1 MTLAPGT
8 LDPEFVCSSIP
19 EKAESHSRHQR
30 ILIVEDNADMAE
42 GLRLTLEGA
51 DLADVDVT
59 SNGTAALKLLEERS
73 YSLVITDLR
82 MPKVNGMD
90 LLREIQDRK
99 LSVTV
104 MVMTGYGSIDGA
116 VEAMQSGAYDFLTKP
131 VDPERLIL
139 LVRRAL
145 GERSL
150 RDELT
155 DLRDKLSR
163 RNSFEGIVSKNPRM
177 LQIFDRINFVSETST
192 TVLIEGE
199 TGTGKE
205 MIARAIHQAAEH
217 RRDRPLVIVNCA
229 ALPENLLESELFGHE
244 KGSFTSAIGQRKGR
258 FELANGGTLFLDE
271 VGDIPTSMQVKL
283 LRILQ
288 ERQFERVGGSETI
301 RVDVRIVGATNR
313 NLQTLVKEGK
323 FREDL
328 FYRLNVFK
336 IDLPPLRDRIDD
348 IPLLAIHF
356 AAKYAR
362 PGQPPC
368 VLSPEAMERILSFSW
383 PGNIRQLENAIEGAA
398 VTARDGV
405 IRAEN
410 LPLEV
415 LQPLARKRSFPIDL
429 SRTLPDQLAELTAD
443 FEKRYLR
450 RALKKSRGHVA
461 RCAKISGMSRR
472 SVTSKIAQYKIDT
485 ADFKL

>member
-205 MIARAIHQAAEH
+205 MIARAIHQASEH

-244 KGSFTSAIGQRKGR
+244 KGSFTSAIGQRK
-258 FELANGGTLFLDE
+258 
-271 VGDIPTSMQVKL
+271 KL

-405 IRAEN
+405 IRADMWRVAPKSAACRGEASHRK
-410 LPLEV
+410 LPNT
-415 LQPLARKRSFPIDL
+415 K
-429 SRTLPDQLAELTAD
+429 LTQ
-443 FEKRYLR
+443 R
-450 RALKKSRGHVA
+450 
-461 RCAKISGMSRR
+461 ISNFDSM
-472 SVTSKIAQYKIDT
+472 
-485 ADFKL
+485 

>member
-205 MIARAIHQAAEH
+205 MIARAIHQASEH

-244 KGSFTSAIGQRKGR
+244 KGSFTSAIGQRK
-258 FELANGGTLFLDE
+258 
-271 VGDIPTSMQVKL
+271 KL